1 MSIKALRE
9 ALAAGPTPG
18 PWEAQPIDPA
28 GWVDI
33 VVRGGPYNLPSLPFA
48 ACKHFNQEANAAY
61 IAAAANAAPALL
73 ARCDELAEAARQ
85 ALEAIEDAR
94 HHMSASGAFTEIQL
108 AAQDALRVAL
118 NSTQESA
125 K

>member
-9 ALAAGPTPG
+9 ALAAPDNWFARATWTP
-18 PWEAQPIDPA
+18 ADFDDA
-28 GWVDI
+28 G
-33 VVRGGPYNLPSLPFA
+33 YSA
-48 ACKHFNQEANAAY
+48 APRAY
-61 IAAAANAAPALL
+61 IAAACTAAPALL

-85 ALEAIEDAR
+85 ALEALEDAR